1 MRNDAFHSI
10 PKINN
15 GSGITILE
23 WAAVMLKVP
32 ESGNEKLD
40 EMIRKAKKDGK

>member
-1 MRNDAFHSI
+1 MKGDSFHSI

-15 GSGITILE
+15 GSGITIYE
-23 WAAVMLKVP
+23 WAAVMLRIP

-40 EMIRKAKKDGK
+40 EMIKKAKKDGK